1 MFGAVKRVLL
11 GVSRCLAL
19 QPDHTTLAPELPLP
33 GYRRKETETV
43 IAQLLEN
50 SWRESQSPPA
60 INSQLRKAGLLAQYS
75 PDSRFFS
82 RSCNATRDIFT
93 YANQKTDTDPS
104 PGAHSPN
111 VLILADRRVPATIE
125 GDIQMTMFRPWDSIA
140 KMCRRPQVAVSAT
153 ALTRRV
159 ASRRARHTRACRQ
172 RCPRA
177 GERSS

>member
-1 MFGAVKRVLL
+1 MQAFGGSRNPSRGRTASLARAGHSKLCSLL
-11 GVSRCLAL
+11 PR
-19 QPDHTTLAPELPLP
+19 E
-33 GYRRKETETV
+33 Y
-43 IAQLLEN
+43 

-60 INSQLRKAGLLAQYS
+60 INSHLRKAGLLAQYS

-111 VLILADRRVPATIE
+111 VLILGDWRDPATIE
-125 GDIQMTMFRPWDSIA
+125 GDIQNDDVSFVMTIESIA